1 MELLKIDSHL
11 PELFRNQ
18 FKLLIK
24 YHENTLQKNF
34 IGVVL
39 AIQSLSSCS
48 EDFLV
53 KTYGIC
59 RLRIALLQLKTYI
72 FIKTERLH
80 RSLYIRYETKLGL
93 QDDDATSRYC

>member
-34 IGVVL
+34 IGVDIT
-39 AIQSLSSCS
+39 IQLKSSS

-59 RLRIALLQLKTYI
+59 RLRTHFYN
-72 FIKTERLH
+72 
-80 RSLYIRYETKLGL
+80 
-93 QDDDATSRYC
+93 